1 MVSIIIDIRI
11 TQYNNLIMITG
22 SDIVSDDIQPTSGSV
37 RFSTGSD
44 ERMIQLEIQS
54 DSIPEDDEVTT
65 VIIAGLYD
73 MLIMVVRYS
82 LFS

>member
-1 MVSIIIDIRI
+1 MVNIIIDIRI
-11 TQYNNLIMITG
+11 TQYNKLIMITG
-22 SDIVSDDIQPTSGSV
+22 LDVVSDDIQPTSGSV
-37 RFSTGSD
+37 RFSTGSN

-54 DSIPEDDEVTT
+54 DSIPEDDEVT

-82 LFS
+82 LFN

>member
-1 MVSIIIDIRI
+1 MVSIIIDVRI

-37 RFSTGSD
+37 RFSTGSN

-82 LFS
+82 LFN